1 MNHALLDQANELNQQ
16 VLADISMAT
25 FMRRIGDYTR
35 MRDLMNSAMDK
46 VQQADT
52 ALKAAFSTSET
63 NGR

>member
-25 FMRRIGDYTR
+25 FMRRIGDYDR
-35 MRDLMNSAMDK
+35 MRELMNSAMDK

-52 ALKAAFSTSET
+52 ALKTAFSTGESHA
-63 NGR
+63 

>member
-25 FMRRIGDYTR
+25 FMRRIGDYDR
-35 MRDLMNSAMDK
+35 MRELMNSAMDK

-52 ALKAAFSTSET
+52 AFKDAFSTGESHA
-63 NGR
+63 